1 MACEGNTSYR
11 RLACERRSSSGGNGT
26 ELLPGARGDARCRAV
41 GRDGWRQ
48 PHTRQGAGQHLVAN
62 ALAAKG
68 CVGAWSRMGQNG
80 MSVRVD
86 VYVFAGERVRP
97 GDAAC
102 EVFPFFV
109 GYHPLRD
116 RAHAAGAARA
126 AANSSPPPGPARPS
140 APRAGKTVGEVR
152 LGVYHT
158 GATHTEPQD
167 KTLSQRG
174 CHTS

>member
-102 EVFPFFV
+102 DVFLFLWDTIRSVIELMRQGQLEP
-109 GYHPLRD
+109 PLT
-116 RAHAAGAARA
+116 RAHLQVQLAQALQELEKPWG
-126 AANSSPPPGPARPS
+126 
-140 APRAGKTVGEVR
+140 R
-152 LGVYHT
+152 LG
-158 GATHTEPQD
+158 
-167 KTLSQRG
+167 
-174 CHTS
+174 